1 MWKKGTALV
10 PSFTAFATV
19 RLLERHFADLVDY
32 TFTASMEEDLDEIA
46 GGDGEMVPYLS
57 SFYFGN
63 GHAGLVKLV
72 ASALDTADAREI
84 NTIPFD
90 ETDDI
95 VLRTG
100 RYGPYL
106 QRGEE
111 RASIPEDLPPDELTV
126 AKAIE
131 LLDAPSGDRV
141 LGVDPES
148 GLEVMVRSGR
158 YGAYVQLGPI
168 ENGAAKP
175 PTASLFKT
183 MSMDTVTLEEA
194 LLLLSLPRS
203 LGADPDTDEEITVQ
217 NGRYGPYV
225 KRGKD
230 TRSLESE
237 EQIFAIDLAGAVAL
251 FAQPKRR
258 RGQKAASALRE
269 LGVDPVTGCAVSVKD
284 GRFGPYVTD
293 GAVNASLRRED
304 SVEAITIE
312 RASELLAERRAKL
325 EGEGK
330 EVKPCKPAE
339 TA

>member
-1 MWKKGTALV
+1 MGT
-10 PSFTAFATV
+10 
-19 RLLERHFADLVDY
+19 
-32 TFTASMEEDLDEIA
+32 
-46 GGDGEMVPYLS
+46 
-57 SFYFGN
+57 
-63 GHAGLVKLV
+63 
-72 ASALDTADAREI
+72 
-84 NTIPFD
+84 
-90 ETDDI
+90 
-95 VLRTG
+95 
-100 RYGPYL
+100 
-106 QRGEE
+106 
-111 RASIPEDLPPDELTV
+111 
-126 AKAIE
+126 
-131 LLDAPSGDRV
+131 
-141 LGVDPES
+141 
-148 GLEVMVRSGR
+148 
-158 YGAYVQLGPI
+158 
-168 ENGAAKP
+168 
-175 PTASLFKT
+175 LFKT